1 MRKLFVLLVAVLL
14 MASAAWAKEYA
25 IIKDTMFGSQKIEI
39 FQSLKEALEN
49 FTGEGRLYEITLKQ
63 VPLRRVETKKKVEV
77 SEYRWSV
84 DEKNDKA
91 PKADKPEKTEKAE
104 KSAAQKN

>member
-1 MRKLFVLLVAVLL
+1 MRKLFVLLMAVLL
-14 MASAAWAKEYA
+14 IASAAWSKEYA

-84 DEKNDKA
+84 DEKTDKA
-91 PKADKPEKTEKAE
+91 LKADKPERTEKPA
-104 KSAAQKN
+104 KPAVQKN